1 MEIKGILVTMT
12 APFENHRANGGE
24 NILGNVPSIK
34 KRPDDKCYV
43 SGQMQR
49 HVLFSSIDRFN
60 SDYQRENHI
69 TAKDDKHTFVSNADG
84 ITGKIESDLR
94 ADMGGFLHTIDG
106 IGSIRRTSPIS
117 VTPAVATNKSDF
129 GRDLLV
135 RLNQNVNTTDQA
147 IVSTEYSKE
156 DDMCMNFFLD
166 VTSLSMYKTY
176 KYEGNLHVSTECHKF
191 AYEVERK
198 RRAELFLNA
207 TRFMN
212 DYANQARNAVCGEP
226 QKVLIV
232 FDNVMSRKASRY
244 FKAGDKEKEN
254 ILAELEDRGATY
266 FLGDDTQGEKS
277 VLKAYKE
284 ALKFLDENKLYCD
297 KDDTKI
303 ETFDDVYT
311 ALKRQIE
318 EANANKNQKKGK
330 GKKAVSSKDTSD
342 ITENDE

>member
-24 NILGNVPSIK
+24 NILGNVSSIK

-60 SDYQRENHI
+60 MDYQRENHI
-69 TAKDDKHTFVSNADG
+69 TEKDDKHTFVSNADG
-84 ITGKIESDLR
+84 ITGKIECDLR

-106 IGSIRRTSPIS
+106 GAIRRTSPIS
-117 VTPAVATNKSDF
+117 VTPAVAKDKSDF

-135 RLNQNVNTTDQA
+135 RLNQNVNTTEQA
-147 IVSTEYSKE
+147 IVSTEYSKN
-156 DDMCMNFFLD
+156 DDMCMSFFLD
-166 VTSLSMYKTY
+166 VTALSMYKTY
-176 KYEGNLHVSTECHKF
+176 KYEGNFHISTEYHKF

-232 FDNVMSRKASRY
+232 FDNVLSRKASRY
-244 FKAGDKEKEN
+244 FKAEETEQEN
-254 ILAELEDRGATY
+254 IKAELEDRGAAY
-266 FLGDDTQGEKS
+266 FFGDDTDKDEKS
-277 VLKAYKE
+277 VFKAYKE
-284 ALKFLDENKLYCD
+284 ALKFLDENILYCD

-303 ETFDDVYT
+303 EKFDDVYS
-311 ALKRQIE
+311 ALKKQKE
-318 EANANKNQKKGK
+318 EAQSKNNQKKRK
-330 GKKAVSSKDTSD
+330 GKKIVTSKDTSD
-342 ITENDE
+342 TTENDE